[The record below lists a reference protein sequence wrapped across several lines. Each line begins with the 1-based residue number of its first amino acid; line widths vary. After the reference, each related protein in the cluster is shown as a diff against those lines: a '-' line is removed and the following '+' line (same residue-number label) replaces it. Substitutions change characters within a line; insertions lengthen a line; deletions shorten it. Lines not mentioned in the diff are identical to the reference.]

1 MMYKSAMSVYGWRA
15 VSSITA
21 RTLTKKWVKKMTFVL
36 SKRLPDVLTPIVYGL
51 VGGNRNGE
59 KLSRKFKE
67 RFIFEDDC
75 SSIDSSAL
83 HPEPIFAVYV
93 VAWRYLRC
101 STNQQISSLFSTFHS
116 IRIAMRF
123 SREPKRNIVC
133 NLFRKIEWLFV
144 QRNIYITCKRIARV
158 SMGCMFTWSPYT
170 STPSLLRAARTRD
183 GWDSSNKL
191 TMTWADFCQ

>member
-1 MMYKSAMSVYGWRA
+1 MYKSAMSVYGCRA

-21 RTLTKKWVKKMTFVL
+21 RTLTKNCVWKIRFVL
-36 SKRLPDVLTPIVYGL
+36 SKRLPDILTPIVYGL

-59 KLSRKFKE
+59 KLSRKFEK

-75 SSIDSSAL
+75 SSIDSSSL

-101 STNQQISSLFSTFHS
+101 TNQQISSLFSTFYS
-116 IRIAMRF
+116 IRIAMRL

-133 NLFRKIEWLFV
+133 NLLRKIERLFV
-144 QRNIYITCKRIARV
+144 Q
-158 SMGCMFTWSPYT
+158 
-170 STPSLLRAARTRD
+170 
-183 GWDSSNKL
+183 
-191 TMTWADFCQ
+191 